1 MVGVEKKII
10 IITPRADPLT
20 KIFSALF
27 FVPFILKKLTMIS
40 LHFQLFNSYTNRHT
54 MLIILE
60 VRDESSRGTIL
71 VNDTLDFNEDN
82 DYTFRSLI
90 KHFIYQSKKYI
101 VYRYVYIFFLE
112 HNIRP
117 QYHQYSGHYCLSQY
131 SNNFLYKFKAKIGC
145 CSGK

>member
-1 MVGVEKKII
+1 MSSVVLILYPSKHRDVDSFEDEETNSHPGHSDTDNKRLKWLELKKKII

-60 VRDESSRGTIL
+60 V
-71 VNDTLDFNEDN
+71 
-82 DYTFRSLI
+82 
-90 KHFIYQSKKYI
+90 
-101 VYRYVYIFFLE
+101 
-112 HNIRP
+112 
-117 QYHQYSGHYCLSQY
+117 
-131 SNNFLYKFKAKIGC
+131 
-145 CSGK
+145 